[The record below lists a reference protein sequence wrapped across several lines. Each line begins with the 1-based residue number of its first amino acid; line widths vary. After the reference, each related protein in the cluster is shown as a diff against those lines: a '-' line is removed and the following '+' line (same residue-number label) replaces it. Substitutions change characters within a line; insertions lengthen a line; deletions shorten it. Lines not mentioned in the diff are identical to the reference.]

1 MQKRESGYI
10 GQRMIKIEL
19 PRRRKKERAQRRFM
33 NVVKEDV
40 QRVGVIEEDAG
51 TGGNVGR

>member
-1 MQKRESGYI
+1 
-10 GQRMIKIEL
+10 MIKIEL

-51 TGGNVGR
+51 TGGNGGRGSALVNPKASS